1 MIRLSLFTMLGWLA
15 MGSAARAHKLEVSY
29 TLVPGRLLV
38 LVHGYYEVG
47 DPASG
52 ARVKIVQTDGRTIR
66 EGRLDK
72 HGFFTFAI
80 TDAEE
85 LKIVVSLAGHRANKT
100 IAAETLRR
108 HILAY
113 CSACLAALP
122 MQTAALLDLRDS
134 TTSNE
139 SARAAAGSDVPSN
152 FPWTGLLIGVGV
164 LSVTAIVFHLL
175 SKRKAA

>member
-15 MGSAARAHKLEVSY
+15 IASAARAHKLEVSY

-72 HGFFTFAI
+72 HGFFTFGI

-85 LKIVVSLAGHRANKT
+85 LKILVSLAGHRADKT

-113 CSACLAALP
+113 CSACLAVPP
-122 MQTAALLDLRDS
+122 MQTAALLDLGDS
-134 TTSNE
+134 TSNE
-139 SARAAAGSDVPSN
+139 STRAAAGSDVPSN

-164 LSVTAIVFHLL
+164 LSVTAIVFHRL